1 MSTADQQI
9 ADILAQYGEPLA
21 GNIWRVQGQ
30 AVIYHKAL
38 ERIAAQAG
46 IAFGPPTILRAERD
60 EAVLLVTGSMG
71 ERTEWSIGEA
81 LVHVNY
87 RVSGRQAA
95 YVYAMAEKRAKDR
108 VILKLVGLHG
118 LLYSEEEADEFKSS
132 AASVAASET
141 AALGQEEQPQGVELT
156 AKTKAGRDKA
166 KGAQGG
172 ADALKRKIDKAGS
185 INAVTDLMLL
195 PETQKSLNEL
205 PVAVRDDIRDYAKA
219 RLVALGWPAKQA
231 A

>member
-9 ADILAQYGEPLA
+9 ADILAKYGEPIA

-46 IAFGPPTILRAERD
+46 IVFGPPTILRAERD
-60 EAVLLVTGSMG
+60 EAVILVTGSMG

-81 LVHVNY
+81 LVNVNY

-132 AASVAASET
+132 AASVTASET
-141 AALGQEEQPQGVELT
+141 AAQGEEEQPQGVEPT
-156 AKTKAGRDKA
+156 AKSKAGRGKA
-166 KGAQGG
+166 KGAHRG
-172 ADALKRKIDKAGS
+172 APTSSSGRSTRRARS
-185 INAVTDLMLL
+185 MR
-195 PETQKSLNEL
+195 SLT
-205 PVAVRDDIRDYAKA
+205 
-219 RLVALGWPAKQA
+219 
-231 A
+231 